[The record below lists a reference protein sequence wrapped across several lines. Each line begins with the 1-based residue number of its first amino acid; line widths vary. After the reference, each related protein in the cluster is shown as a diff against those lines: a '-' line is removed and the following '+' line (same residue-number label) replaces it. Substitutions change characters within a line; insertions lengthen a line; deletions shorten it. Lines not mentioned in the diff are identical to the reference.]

1 MGHTTENKQK
11 SQRFQNRAVKIC
23 TGCYNYT
30 ISSRNLIK
38 QLSWFTA
45 KQRCDYLTGILMYKC
60 VNYIAPDYLCD
71 LFCLNADIY
80 QVNTITKSVIFMY
93 QQSVY
98 FSQSLSVY
106 GSVLLNLNSL

>member
-1 MGHTTENKQK
+1 MDARTTKYSLND
-11 SQRFQNRAVKIC
+11 IWP
-23 TGCYNYT
+23 T
-30 ISSRNLIK
+30 SRLP
-38 QLSWFTA
+38 
-45 KQRCDYLTGILMYKC
+45 LTGILMYKC